1 MNLKSDN
8 ISSPE
13 KLSGLQQLN
22 LFALSLIWK
31 SIKKFSKIRRS
42 DLEAGF
48 ILLSF

>member
-8 ISSPE
+8 ILSPE
-13 KLSGLQQLN
+13 KLSALQQLN

-31 SIKKFSKIRRS
+31 SIKKFSKIRS